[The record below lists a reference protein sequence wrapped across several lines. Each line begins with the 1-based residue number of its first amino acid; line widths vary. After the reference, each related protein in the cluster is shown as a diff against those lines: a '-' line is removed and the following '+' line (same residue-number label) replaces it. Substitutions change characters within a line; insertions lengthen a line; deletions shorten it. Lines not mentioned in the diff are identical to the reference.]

1 MKLQLELKKK
11 NKYMFILNYS
21 SDVAVI
27 TLKTPLKNLLT
38 DELLNE
44 QVVLEKYGVLILLL

>member
-1 MKLQLELKKK
+1 
-11 NKYMFILNYS
+11 MFILNYS